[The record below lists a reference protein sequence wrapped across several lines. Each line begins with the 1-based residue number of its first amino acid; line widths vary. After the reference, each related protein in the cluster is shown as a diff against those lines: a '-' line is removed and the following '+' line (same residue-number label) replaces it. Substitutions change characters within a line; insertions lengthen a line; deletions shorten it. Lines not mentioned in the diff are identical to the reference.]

1 MGDPLT
7 FPFHDDEH
15 EHESG
20 RQRDDR
26 FRAAHP
32 DARYLVLDVTHA
44 PDMATALADYAL
56 HPEDPWLTPVQENP
70 VNAQV
75 VAVLDQWPPATACRA
90 CALTSP
96 EEVAALREEV
106 TVLRALRTRGGPA
119 PADTTAGWRN
129 GASSQPAT
137 AHLPQNEVTA

>member
-20 RQRDDR
+20 RQRNDR

-32 DARYLVLDVTHA
+32 DARYLVLDVNDDDL
-44 PDMATALADYAL
+44 PMALADAAGAQNS
-56 HPEDPWLTPVQENP
+56 PWLTPEQENTMT
-70 VNAQV
+70 AAV
-75 VAVLDQWPPATACRA
+75 VAVLDQWPPATSCRS

-106 TVLRALRTRGGPA
+106 AMFRALRTRGGPA

-137 AHLPQNEVTA
+137 AHLPQAEVTS